1 MSEENIDIEKERTEK
16 IINDKDQ
23 AKAKTLIDALR
34 KELLHHNDLYYNH
47 DNPEISDYEYDMK
60 MEHLVALEEAFP
72 MYYDENSPSI
82 KVGGNALRTAGVLV
96 RHNVPMLSLLDVFS
110 KEEVFSFVREMREEF
125 KNPEFVVEYKIDGLS
140 MTLRYEK
147 GHLKLAE
154 TRGDGIEFGEDV
166 TQNALVIPDIKK
178 NLSGNDIPDY
188 LEIRG
193 EVYME
198 KAAFDRVNEEQEK
211 EGKSLF
217 QNPRNCAAGTL
228 RQLDSNIVKK
238 RGLSMF
244 IFNLQEVRG
253 LEFSTHTEAYDYM
266 HSLGIKTIED
276 YKVCHTEDEVWAAIE
291 QIAEN
296 RENLL
301 YDIDG
306 AVVKINSFKERKILG
321 NTAKVPKWAVAY
333 KYPPEEKEAVIK
345 DIELTVGRTGR
356 INPTAVFTPVRLCG
370 TTVSR
375 ATLHNQDF
383 INKLDIGIG
392 DTVKVYK
399 SGEIIPKIKS
409 VVHEKRPLNVTTFK
423 MPDVCPVCGS
433 PLFKDP
439 DTADIKCTSS
449 TCPAQRVRNIINFVS
464 RDAMDIKG
472 LGEVYIENLTEKGFL
487 KDVSDI
493 YHLKERK
500 PALIDLGII
509 GKEKNTDKLL
519 SAIEDSKENPPEKL
533 LTGLGINNVGKNAA
547 KDIMHYFKSF
557 EALMNAALSQDFSEQ
572 IQAVPDIGEITARSI
587 HDYFLVEENRALL
600 ERLKESGLNMSEQM
614 ISEESTGG
622 NEFSGLTFVI
632 TGTLPTMSRD
642 EATAYIESH
651 GGKVTGS
658 VSKKTNYLVAGE
670 NAGSKLTKAK
680 SLGTPILSEEEL
692 RNMI

>member
-1 MSEENIDIEKERTEK
+1 METDEISVLKKKADSIIETKNSKEAGELIEN
-16 IINDKDQ
+16 
-23 AKAKTLIDALR
+23 LR

-60 MEHLVALEEAFP
+60 MENLKALEKAFP
-72 MYYDENSPSI
+72 EFYDRNSPSI
-82 KVGGNALRTAGVLV
+82 NVGGNALRTAGVLV

-110 KEEVFSFVREMREEF
+110 KEEISSFVREMRKEF
-125 KNPEFVVEYKIDGLS
+125 PNPEFVVEYKIDGLS

-147 GHLKLAE
+147 GRLTMAE

-166 TQNALVIPDIKK
+166 TQNAFVIPDIKK
-178 NLSGNDIPDY
+178 TLDGENIPDY

-198 KAAFDRVNEEQEK
+198 KEAFERVNLEQEK
-211 EGKSLF
+211 EGKTLF

-244 IFNLQEVRG
+244 IFNLQEVKG
-253 LEFSTHTEAYDYM
+253 MDFKTHTEAYDFM
-266 HSLGIKTIED
+266 HSLGIKTIEN
-276 YKVCHTEDEVWAAIE
+276 YKVCHTEEEVIAAIDE
-291 QIAEN
+291 IAED

-306 AVVKINSFKERKILG
+306 AVVKLNSFEERNILG
-321 NTAKVPKWAVAY
+321 NTAKVPRWAVAY

-383 INKLDIGIG
+383 INKLGIGIG
-392 DTVKVYK
+392 DTVRVYK

-409 VVHEKRPLNVTTFK
+409 VVKEKRPAGVATFK
-423 MPDVCPVCGS
+423 MPDTCPVCGS
-433 PLFKDP
+433 PLFKDS

-449 TCPAQRVRNIINFVS
+449 SCPAQRVRNIINFVS

-472 LGEVYIENLTEKGFL
+472 LGDVYIEKLIEKDFL

-493 YHLKERK
+493 YVLKNRK
-500 PALIDLGII
+500 AALVDLGII
-509 GKEKNTDKLL
+509 GKEKNTEKLL
-519 SAIEDSKENPPEKL
+519 SAIEESKKNPPEKL

-547 KDIMHYFKSF
+547 RDIMKHFKTMD
-557 EALMNAALSQDFSEQ
+557 ALKEAALSDDFSDR
-572 IQAVPDIGEITARSI
+572 IQEVEDIGEVTAKSI
-587 HDYFLVEENRALL
+587 HDYFSVEENRALL
-600 ERLKESGLNMSEQM
+600 ERLKEYGVNTVSLDETALAGD
-614 ISEESTGG
+614 
-622 NEFSGLTFVI
+622 EFSGKIFVI
-632 TGTLPTMSRD
+632 TGTLPTMSRN
-642 EATAYIESH
+642 EASDFITSH

-658 VSKKTNYLVAGE
+658 VSKKTDFLVAGE
-670 NAGSKLTKAK
+670 NAGSKLTKAQT
-680 SLGTPILSEEEL
+680 LNIHIISEDEL
-692 RNMI
+692 KGML